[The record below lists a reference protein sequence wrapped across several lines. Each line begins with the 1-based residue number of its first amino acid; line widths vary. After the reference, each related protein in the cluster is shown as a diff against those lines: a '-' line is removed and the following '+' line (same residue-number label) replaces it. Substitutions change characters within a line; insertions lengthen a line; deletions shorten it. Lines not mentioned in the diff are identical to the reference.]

1 MKKFC
6 IKCLKD
12 RKVAYREKISTE
24 KIDDAKITYLEKYYT
39 CKTCGEKL
47 YDDLHDYNVL
57 TANNELRKFYG
68 TITIGEINDLIK
80 KYNGIDNLSIATSIE
95 KDRILSYIEGRNP
108 TKEDSSILKELIK
121 E

>member
-6 IKCLKD
+6 DRCLKD
-12 RKVAYREKISTE
+12 VEVKYKEEYTTE
-24 KIDDAKITYLEKYYT
+24 YIDGIEIKYLEKYYI
-39 CKTCGEKL
+39 CDECSHKF

-80 KYNGIDNLSIATSIE
+80 KYNGIDNLSIATNIE

-121 E
+121 V